1 MGKILLMIL
10 LLWGKN
16 SNTNFQKCS
25 QVFVLICH
33 CGGTCLIRIL
43 CSKNSTVGLILDYH
57 GKKIVTVGKFLEYST
72 FSKCSLMFVFVC
84 HCGCTSLIKILHP
97 QYST

>member
-1 MGKILLMIL
+1 MGINLLMIL
-10 LLWGKN
+10 LPWEKD
-16 SNTNFQKCS
+16 SNTIFQKCS
-25 QVFVLICH
+25 QMFVLICH

-43 CSKNSTVGLILDYH
+43 RSKNGTVGLFLDYH
-57 GKKIVTVGKFLEYST
+57 GKKIVIVGKFLEYSN

-97 QYST
+97 Q